1 MLDTIKEEIAKEVP
15 EFSEF
20 YRNYVI
26 SVQNSAIER
35 EVRSF
40 GDKIIGM
47 DSLLQ
52 AEREL
57 NQLSD
62 HTICKLEHL
71 NIS

>member
-20 YRNYVI
+20 YRSYVV

-57 NQLSD
+57 NHLSD
-62 HTICKLEHL
+62 QTICKLERL